1 MTTADPEK
9 DDLESSRAPLLEHLL
24 ELRSRLIWSLAVFAA
39 TFVLCYVFA
48 DDLYRFLTQPLLQ
61 VFEEGK
67 GEEGRRLIFT
77 ALQETFFTY
86 VRLAAFGALC
96 LSFPFLASQIWLFI
110 APGLYRNER
119 KAFLPFLVAT
129 PILFAAGAALA
140 YYVVIPL
147 AIDFF
152 VSFEAPG
159 GEDRLAIELEA
170 KVSEYLGLIMT
181 LMFAFGVGFLLPV
194 LLTLLGRAGIVSASD
209 LRRQRKFAI
218 VGIFAAAMF
227 LTPPDPLSQVGLA
240 LPLLLLYEISVWSVA
255 MMERKR
261 AEREA
266 AED

>member
-9 DDLESSRAPLLEHLL
+9 DDLDSSRAPLLEHLL
-24 ELRSRLIWSLAVFAA
+24 ELRSRLIWSLVVFAGA
-39 TFVLCYVFA
+39 FVLCYVFA
-48 DDLYRFLTQPLLQ
+48 DDLYRFLTQPL
-61 VFEEGK
+61 VKHTG
-67 GEEGRRLIFT
+67 RLIFT

-96 LSFPFLASQIWLFI
+96 LSFPFLASQVWLFV

-119 KAFLPFLVAT
+119 KAFLPFLAAT
-129 PILFAAGAALA
+129 PVLFAAGAALA

-152 VSFEAPG
+152 VGFEAPG
-159 GEDRLAIELEA
+159 GENRLAIELEA

-261 AEREA
+261 AQREA
-266 AED
+266 AGE